1 MEECGILVHKLG
13 KILDTIKKN
22 PNRKFKLNTL
32 RKKQDDAKDIYN
44 RILQLTQTIKI
55 DECTILLKASRNI
68 YEEVK
73 TLLNAKLILPKLIS
87 FKTISLIVLNCIRS
101 YSKNKKIKM
110 TTAVEIIKTLPL
122 LIPQY
127 SGEGDKLNSII
138 AALNASKVLITND
151 NRAVALQVILSRF
164 EGKARSAVGDN
175 PASVD
180 VIIEKLKEK
189 CKVTVAPETV
199 VAKLNATKQ
208 NGEISKFTEQ
218 IEKLTLELERAY
230 ISEDVPVETAS
241 RMAVKAGVKAL
252 ASGVKN
258 NETRLLLKAG
268 QFSTLSSAVEKL
280 TENEPTNVNLVV
292 YYHIAHNI
300 SEITQTIILV
310 TRIITIGTEEME
322 TSKIDEMMD
331 TIKDHIKTQTEAIT
345 EITTITVVILEE
357 ITIIMGEITT
367 IKTGLDRDDK
377 FSMLKR
383 KTCQSP
389 SKYLLG
395 VSKLHNNPSN
405 NSNHNRND
413 KLHPFLTNRDSKW
426 NF

>member
-32 RKKQDDAKDIYN
+32 KKKQDDAKDTYN

-110 TTAVEIIKTLPL
+110 TTPVEIIKTLPL

-175 PASVD
+175 PATVD

-280 TENEPTNVNLVV
+280 TENEPTNVN
-292 YYHIAHNI
+292 
-300 SEITQTIILV
+300 
-310 TRIITIGTEEME
+310 
-322 TSKIDEMMD
+322 
-331 TIKDHIKTQTEAIT
+331 
-345 EITTITVVILEE
+345 
-357 ITIIMGEITT
+357 
-367 IKTGLDRDDK
+367 TGSVLSYSSQYQR
-377 FSMLKR
+377 
-383 KTCQSP
+383 
-389 SKYLLG
+389 
-395 VSKLHNNPSN
+395 N
-405 NSNHNRND
+405 NSNNYPRYQNNYNRNRGNGNFQD
-413 KLHPFLTNRDSKW
+413 RRNDGYNQRSYQNSNRGYNRGHYNNRGNSRG
-426 NF
+426 NYHNYGRNNYNQNRTRQGRQVFYAQAENLPVPQQIPVGGQQIVQQPIQQQQPQPQRQIASISYQQRQ